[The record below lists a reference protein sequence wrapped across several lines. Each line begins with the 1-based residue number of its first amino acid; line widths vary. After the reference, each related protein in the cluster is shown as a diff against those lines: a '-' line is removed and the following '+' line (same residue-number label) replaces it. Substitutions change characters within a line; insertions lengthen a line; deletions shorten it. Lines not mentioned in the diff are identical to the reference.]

1 MGSAAPELA
10 VSSPARVGT
19 VRILERIAVGGMAEV
34 FLGSRDGA
42 AVVVKVL
49 LPHYAK
55 QPDVVALFEH
65 EAALGARLVHPRVVP
80 VLERGTSA
88 LGPYLVSPFIAGP
101 TLGELGADPL
111 PYAALLCVAADLT
124 EALVFLHEAADESG
138 ASLDIVHRDISPDNA
153 VVDRSGN
160 VSLID
165 LGIAKSALRSGRTK
179 TGVIRGKVAYA
190 APELLTGSTVDARA
204 DLYGAAVVLFE
215 LATGAAYLDGD
226 TEVALLRKAEEPALR
241 LPSSLGADARLDGP
255 LGRALARFPEERFAT
270 AREMHAAFMSQLT
283 KELAADGR
291 AELIRRVGPRAELPA
306 VLTLAAMTQADAP
319 TTRTAESPTSRS
331 NRLLPIAGGIVVLGA
346 AALWLLAN
354 ASDSVTNQTAGE
366 STVESPSAPAET
378 ASATVSQAPPPPL
391 PSAPEDPPTSTA
403 VVVADSAQSSVMRS
417 SRVTPPTSS
426 AASTAPPAPA
436 IPSTDASV
444 APTPVDRASVQ
455 AKMADVN
462 RRIAAAKAEGKDVS
476 AAEARIP
483 AALDAYMD
491 GRYEQ
496 SNRELDSISASLNR

>member
-1 MGSAAPELA
+1 MGSAAPELVA
-10 VSSPARVGT
+10 SSPARVGT
-19 VRILERIAVGGMAEV
+19 VKILERIAVGGMAEV

-49 LPHYAK
+49 LPQHAK
-55 QPDVVALFEH
+55 QPEVVALFEH
-65 EAALGARLVHPRVVP
+65 EAALGARLAHPRVVP

-101 TLGELGADPL
+101 TLGELGAEPL

-124 EALVFLHEAADESG
+124 EALAFLHEAADESG
-138 ASLDIVHRDISPDNA
+138 ASLAIVHRDISPDNA
-153 VVDRSGN
+153 IVDRNGN

-179 TGVIRGKVAYA
+179 TGVVRGKVAYA
-190 APELLTGSTVDARA
+190 APELVTGSMVDARA
-204 DLYGAAVVLFE
+204 DLYSAAVVLFE
-215 LATGAAYLDGD
+215 LATGAAYLDGE
-226 TEVALLRKAEEPALR
+226 TEVALLRKAEEPPLR

-270 AREMHAAFMSQLT
+270 AREMQAMFASLLT
-283 KELAADGR
+283 KELAAEGR
-291 AELIRRVGPRAELPA
+291 AELVRRVGPLAELPA
-306 VLTLAAMTQADAP
+306 VVQADAP
-319 TTRTAESPTSRS
+319 IAPTAASPKSRYE
-331 NRLLPIAGGIVVLGA
+331 RLMLFAGGIVVLGA
-346 AALWLLAN
+346 AGLWLFAT
-354 ASDSVTNQTAGE
+354 ASDSVTTPSAGA
-366 STVESPSAPAET
+366 SSVEAPSAPAQT
-378 ASATVSQAPPPPL
+378 ASATVSQAPSPPRTSSSEVPTT
-391 PSAPEDPPTSTA
+391 SAA
-403 VVVADSAQSSVMRS
+403 VVSAESAQSSVLRS
-417 SRVTPPTSS
+417 SRVTPPASSS
-426 AASTAPPAPA
+426 AVPAPSTAA
-436 IPSTDASV
+436 IPSADASV
-444 APTPVDRASVQ
+444 APSTVDRASVQ

-496 SNRELDSISASLNR
+496 ADRELDSIAGSLNR